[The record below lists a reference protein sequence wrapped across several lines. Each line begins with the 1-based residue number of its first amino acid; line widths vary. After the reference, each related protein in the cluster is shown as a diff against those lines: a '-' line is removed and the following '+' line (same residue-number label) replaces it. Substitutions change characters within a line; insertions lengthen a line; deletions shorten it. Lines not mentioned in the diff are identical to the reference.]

1 MRRADAAARL
11 ARAHGTGAVQGDR
24 LTLLRGPATVQ
35 PVLELSGV
43 ETLLPFAD

>member
-11 ARAHGTGAVQGDR
+11 ARAHATGAVRSDR
-24 LTLLRGPATVQ
+24 LALLRGPAAVQ
-35 PVLELSGV
+35 RVLELSGV